1 MFSRFSYPI
10 DFPISVS
17 DAGSTADRRFSV
29 AIATEADLEEW
40 QRFASA
46 HAPRNPFL
54 DAAWYRILGEAFKVE
69 RFFLM
74 CRNDHGHVVGL
85 APLFLSRSFITG
97 RHLGSLEDGWCCAS
111 EEASYALLQ
120 AALSL
125 KAATRANYLVL
136 RGVGVPSGS
145 ADHEISTIRRIIDTT
160 RPPDAIL
167 AAVKKRNRWHIRR
180 ATANGFVFEEDS
192 DLGRLDR
199 FFRIYAR
206 RMRDLG
212 VPVVSI
218 DCVQALKK
226 HFGIERVKLFFAS
239 RHGRE
244 VGGMLCLV
252 SLNSWFLLY
261 AAVDKD
267 MMTQFA
273 NYLLY
278 WCAIEKAATSG
289 VAQFDFGRSRPGSN
303 TQFFKSKWPGVDLLI
318 PQCYYVR
325 GARLPARLT
334 IARDQQSLVREI
346 WKRCPLPVVNLI
358 GPILTRRLPI
368 V

>member
-1 MFSRFSYPI
+1 MFSRFSYPLG
-10 DFPISVS
+10 FPISVF
-17 DAGSTADRRFSV
+17 DVGSTANRRFSV
-29 AIATEADLEEW
+29 SIATEADLGEW

-54 DAAWYRILGEAFKVE
+54 DAAWHRILGEAFKVE

-74 CRNDHGHVVGL
+74 CRDDQGHVVGL

-125 KAATRANYLVL
+125 KTATRANYLVL
-136 RGVGVPSGS
+136 RGNGVPSGS
-145 ADHEISTIRRIIDTT
+145 ADYEISTVRRIIDTS

-167 AAVKKRNRWHIRR
+167 AAVKKTNRWHIRR
-180 ATANGFVFEEDS
+180 ANANGFVFEEDPN
-192 DLGRLDR
+192 LERLDR

-218 DCVQALKK
+218 DYMRAIKK
-226 HFGIERVKLFFAS
+226 HFGVERLKLFFAS
-239 RHGRE
+239 RHGCE

-252 SLNSWFLLY
+252 SSNSWFLLY

-278 WCAIEKAATSG
+278 WCAIEKAANSG

-303 TQFFKSKWPGVDLLI
+303 TQFFKSKWPGVDLSV
-318 PQCYYVR
+318 PQYYFC
-325 GARLPARLT
+325 GAKWPARLA

-346 WKRCPLPVVNLI
+346 WKRCPLAVVNLI
-358 GPILTRRLPI
+358 GPILNRRLPI

>member
-1 MFSRFSYPI
+1 MFPSSSRLGLLESTF
-10 DFPISVS
+10 DV
-17 DAGSTADRRFSV
+17 GSSANRGFSV
-29 AIATEADLEEW
+29 KVATEADMSEW
-40 QRFASA
+40 QRFAST
-46 HAPRNPFL
+46 HAPSNPFL
-54 DAAWYRILGEAFKVE
+54 DAAWYWILGEAFKVE

-74 CRNDHGHVVGL
+74 CRNDQGHVDGV
-85 APLFLSRSFITG
+85 APLFSSRSFVTG

-125 KAATRANYLVL
+125 KTATRANYLVL
-136 RGVGVPSGS
+136 RGNGVPSES
-145 ADHEISTIRRIIDTT
+145 VDYEISTVRRIIDTS
-160 RPPDAIL
+160 RPPDTIV

-180 ATANGFVFEEDS
+180 ATTSGFVFEEDP
-192 DLGRLDR
+192 DLARLDL
-199 FFRIYAR
+199 FYRIYAR

-218 DCVQALKK
+218 DYVRALKR
-226 HFGIERVKLFFAS
+226 HFGVERLKLFFVS
-239 RHGRE
+239 LHGRE
-244 VGGMLCLV
+244 VGGMLCLL

-267 MMTQFA
+267 MMAQYA

-278 WCAIEKAATSG
+278 WRAIEKAATSG
-289 VAQFDFGRSRPGSN
+289 VAQFDFGRSRPGSS
-303 TQFFKSKWPGVDLLI
+303 TQLFKSKWPGVDLI
-318 PQCYYVR
+318 VPQSYFVG
-325 GARLPARLT
+325 GAALPARLT
-334 IARDQQSLVREI
+334 IARDQQSLVRKI

-358 GPILTRRLPI
+358 GPILNRRLPI